1 MPKVGEPTY
10 RLIEIGRAIITR
22 LGDVDKLCED
32 QYGKRAITF
41 PFR

>member
-10 RLIEIGRAIITR
+10 RLIEIGGAIIAL
-22 LGDVDKLCED
+22 LGDVGKLCED
-32 QYGKRAITF
+32 QYGKRSITF